1 MNWFMKVWLKFVTYD
16 TLVKVIATAL
26 AYVLEYARLHSYKG
40 GWEKAKETIHEVK
53 KWVNLFDEVYEDDTL
68 TEDEKKQI
76 EDAIADCTTVA
87 SIYKLLLNK
96 KAPKKGR
103 TAKLLEATTKKV
115 EKKPVEKKN
124 KTSNEKKRGRAK

>member
-26 AYVLEYARLHSYKG
+26 AYVLEYARKHSDKG
-40 GWEKAKETIHEVK
+40 GWEKAKKSVHEVK

-68 TEDEKKQI
+68 TEDEEKKI
-76 EDAIADCTTVA
+76 EAAIAECTTVE

-96 KAPKKGR
+96 KAPKKAGKK
-103 TAKLLEATTKKV
+103 TVSTKKTTKKV
-115 EKKPVEKKN
+115 GSKK
-124 KTSNEKKRGRAK
+124 

>member
-1 MNWFMKVWLKFVTYD
+1 MNWFIKVWLKFVTYD

-26 AYVLEYARLHSYKG
+26 AYVLEYARKHSDKG
-40 GWEKAKETIHEVK
+40 GWEKAKKSVHEVK

-68 TEDEKKQI
+68 TEEEEKKI

-96 KAPKKGR
+96 KAPKQVG
-103 TAKLLEATTKKV
+103 AKKKTTTTKKASTRG
-115 EKKPVEKKN
+115 
-124 KTSNEKKRGRAK
+124 KTK

>member
-26 AYVLEYARLHSYKG
+26 AYVLEYARKHSDKG
-40 GWEKAKETIHEVK
+40 GWEKAKKSVHEVK

-68 TEDEKKQI
+68 TEDEEKKI
-76 EDAIADCTTVA
+76 EAAIAECTAVE

-96 KAPKKGR
+96 KAPKKSGKK
-103 TAKLLEATTKKV
+103 TVSTKKTTKKV
-115 EKKPVEKKN
+115 GSKK
-124 KTSNEKKRGRAK
+124 

>member
-1 MNWFMKVWLKFVTYD
+1 MERIMNWFMKVWLKFVTYD
-16 TLVKVIATAL
+16 TLVKIIATAL
-26 AYVLEYARLHSYKG
+26 AYVLEYARKHSDNG
-40 GWEKAKETIHEVK
+40 GWEKAKKSVHEVK

-68 TEDEKKQI
+68 TEEEEKKI

-103 TAKLLEATTKKV
+103 SKKLAE
-115 EKKPVEKKN
+115 
-124 KTSNEKKRGRAK
+124 SNEKTTSKKRGKTK

>member
-26 AYVLEYARLHSYKG
+26 AYVLEYARKHSDKG
-40 GWEKAKETIHEVK
+40 GWEKAKKSVREVK

-68 TEDEKKQI
+68 TEEEEKQI
-76 EDAIADCTTVA
+76 EDAIADCTAVA

-96 KAPKKGR
+96 KAPKKAS
-103 TAKLLEATTKKV
+103 T
-115 EKKPVEKKN
+115 
-124 KTSNEKKRGRAK
+124 KRGKTK

>member
-26 AYVLEYARLHSYKG
+26 AYVLEYARKHSDKG
-40 GWEKAKETIHEVK
+40 GWEKAKKSVHEIK

-68 TEDEKKQI
+68 TEEEEKKI

-96 KAPKKGR
+96 KAPKK
-103 TAKLLEATTKKV
+103 ASKKLENTKIKKTT
-115 EKKPVEKKN
+115 
-124 KTSNEKKRGRAK
+124 SKRGKTK